1 MRSVPPFRLSL
12 ALRVFLFLLF
22 ARQASAQ
29 FYNGYEMEFGKNRV
43 QYDDRFWT
51 FMKFKNFDT
60 YYYLGGL
67 ELAAFTGRTADK
79 DLEEIEKLFDY
90 KLDGRIQFII
100 YNKLSEAKQTNI
112 GLETEETANN
122 NISCTSPA
130 TTRNFTGRSGP
141 ASPGC

>member
-1 MRSVPPFRLSL
+1 MRSIQPFL
-12 ALRVFLFLLF
+12 LRFPIRIFLFLLLSVS
-22 ARQASAQ
+22 ASGQ
-29 FYNGYEMEFGKNRV
+29 FYNGYEMDFGKNRV

-90 KLDGRIQFII
+90 MPRW
-100 YNKLSEAKQTNI
+100 
-112 GLETEETANN
+112 
-122 NISCTSPA
+122 
-130 TTRNFTGRSGP
+130 R
-141 ASPGC
+141 ASR